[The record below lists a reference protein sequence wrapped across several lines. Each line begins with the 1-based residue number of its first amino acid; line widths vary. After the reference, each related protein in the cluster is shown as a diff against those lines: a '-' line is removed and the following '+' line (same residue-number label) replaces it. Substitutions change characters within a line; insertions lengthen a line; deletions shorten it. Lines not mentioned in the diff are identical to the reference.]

1 MEVLPKLIVFS
12 APSGAG
18 KTTLVRHLLKQKEL
32 NLAFSISAA
41 SREAREGEED
51 GKDYYFLGIKEFKN
65 RIRNEDFLEFEEVYQ
80 DQFYGT
86 LKAEVER
93 LWAQGKNVIFD
104 IDVVGGLRL
113 KKKFPER
120 TLAIFVKPPSINEL
134 QIRLKKRKTESH
146 EKIAM
151 RVAKASTEM
160 ATAPQF
166 DVIIKNDDLAEA
178 KQRAVFLVKDFIQ
191 KPLPRDEEE

>member
-1 MEVLPKLIVFS
+1 MERQPKLIVFS

-18 KTTLVRHLLKQKEL
+18 KTTLVRHLLKKEDL

-41 SREAREGEED
+41 SREPREGEVE
-51 GKDYYFLGIKEFKN
+51 GVHYYFLGIPEFKK
-65 RIRNEDFLEFEEVYQ
+65 RIKSNDFLEFEEVYK

-86 LKAEVER
+86 LESEVER

-120 TLAIFVKPPSINEL
+120 TLAVFVKPPSINEL
-134 QIRLKKRKTESH
+134 QIRLKNRKTESA

-166 DVIIKNDDLAEA
+166 DVIIKNIDLDAAKVEA
-178 KQRAVFLVKDFIQ
+178 YETVKEFVS
-191 KPLPRDEEE
+191 K

>member
-1 MEVLPKLIVFS
+1 MKGSGKLIVFS

-18 KTTLVRHLLKQKEL
+18 KTTLVRHLLKQDEL

-41 SREAREGEED
+41 SRSPRAGETEGI
-51 GKDYYFLGIKEFKN
+51 DYYFLGIEGFKK
-65 RIRNEDFLEFEEVYQ
+65 RIKANDFLEFEEVYK

-93 LWAQGKNVIFD
+93 LWALGKNVIFD

-113 KKKFPER
+113 KKKFPEQ

-134 QIRLKKRKTESH
+134 QIRLKNRKTESA

-166 DVIIKNDDLAEA
+166 DVIIKNDDLKRAKAEA
-178 KQRAVFLVKDFIQ
+178 IEVVKEFIS
-191 KPLPRDEEE
+191 K

>member
-1 MEVLPKLIVFS
+1 MEILPKLIVFS

-18 KTTLVRHLLKQKEL
+18 KTTLVRHLLSKEEL
-32 NLAFSISAA
+32 NLAFSVSAA
-41 SREAREGEED
+41 SRDARDREQN
-51 GKDYYFLGIKEFKN
+51 GKDYYFLGIQEFKS
-65 RIRNEDFLEFEEVYQ
+65 RIRANDFLEFEEVYK

-86 LKAEVER
+86 LKNEVER
-93 LWAQGKNVIFD
+93 LWSEGKNVIFD

-113 KKKFPER
+113 KKKFPNR

-134 QIRLKKRKTESH
+134 QIRLKKRKTETA

-166 DVIIKNDDLAEA
+166 DVIIRNDDLAAA
-178 KQRAVFLVKDFIQ
+178 KSSAYEIVYGFIN
-191 KPLPRDEEE
+191 KKVSNDEKE

>member
-1 MEVLPKLIVFS
+1 MEAQPKLIVFS

-18 KTTLVRHLLKQKEL
+18 KTTLVRHLLKQDHL

-41 SREAREGEED
+41 SREPREGEID
-51 GKDYYFLGIKEFKN
+51 GVHYYFLGIKEFKN
-65 RIRNEDFLEFEEVYQ
+65 RIRANDFLEFEEVYK

-86 LKAEVER
+86 LKEEVER
-93 LWAQGKNVIFD
+93 LWSEGKNVIFD

-113 KKKFPER
+113 KSKFPER
-120 TLAIFVKPPSINEL
+120 CISIFVKPPSINEL
-134 QIRLKKRKTESH
+134 QKRLKKRKTETA

-166 DVIIKNDDLAEA
+166 DVIIKNDDLEIAKKEAE
-178 KQRAVFLVKDFIQ
+178 QIVQEFIN
-191 KPLPRDEEE
+191 KKVTSSE

>member
-1 MEVLPKLIVFS
+1 MERTGKLIVFS

-18 KTTLVRHLLKQKEL
+18 KTTLVRHLLKQDEL

-41 SREAREGEED
+41 SREPRVGEIEGI
-51 GKDYYFLGIKEFKN
+51 DYYFLGIEGFKK
-65 RIRNEDFLEFEEVYQ
+65 RIKANDFLEFEEVYK

-93 LWAQGKNVIFD
+93 LWALGKNVIFD

-113 KKKFPER
+113 KKKFPDQ

-134 QIRLKKRKTESH
+134 QIRLKNRKTESP

-166 DVIIKNDDLAEA
+166 DVIIKNDDLERAKSEA
-178 KQRAVFLVKDFIQ
+178 IEVVKEFIS
-191 KPLPRDEEE
+191 K

>member
-1 MEVLPKLIVFS
+1 MEAMPKLIVFS

-18 KTTLVRHLLKQKEL
+18 KTTLVRHLLKQDHL

-41 SREAREGEED
+41 SREPREGEID
-51 GKDYYFLGIKEFKN
+51 GVHYYFLGIEEFKN
-65 RIRNEDFLEFEEVYQ
+65 RIRANDFLEFEEVYK

-86 LKAEVER
+86 LKEEVER
-93 LWAQGKNVIFD
+93 LWSEGKNVIFD

-113 KKKFPER
+113 KSKFPER
-120 TLAIFVKPPSINEL
+120 CISIFVKPPSINEL
-134 QIRLKKRKTESH
+134 QKRLKKRKTETT

-166 DVIIKNDDLAEA
+166 DVIIKNDDLEIAKKEAE
-178 KQRAVFLVKDFIQ
+178 QIVQDFIN
-191 KPLPRDEEE
+191 KKVTSGE